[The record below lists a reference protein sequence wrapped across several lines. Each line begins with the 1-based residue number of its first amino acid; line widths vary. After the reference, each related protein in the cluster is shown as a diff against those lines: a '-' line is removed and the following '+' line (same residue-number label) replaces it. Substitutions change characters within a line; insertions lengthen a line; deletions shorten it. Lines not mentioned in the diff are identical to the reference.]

1 MTSWMKYNLLF
12 LIFLNTISWAEPS
25 TSKTIRSLDDT
36 ELSNITDHNHGDTKV
51 DENKDDHHSKDKQLR
66 NEDSRQQKVINGL
79 MLEKPKAPSFPSKS

>member
-12 LIFLNTISWAEPS
+12 FIFLNTTSWAEPS

-36 ELSNITDHNHGDTKV
+36 ELRNITDHNHGDAKA
-51 DENKDDHHSKDKQLR
+51 DENKDHHSKDKQLR

-79 MLEKPKAPSFPSKS
+79 MLQKPNVLPPSK

>member
-12 LIFLNTISWAEPS
+12 FIFLNTTSWAEPS

-36 ELSNITDHNHGDTKV
+36 ELRNITDHNHGDTKV
-51 DENKDDHHSKDKQLR
+51 EENKDHFSKDKQLR

-79 MLEKPKAPSFPSKS
+79 MLQKPNVLPPSK

>member
-36 ELSNITDHNHGDTKV
+36 DLRNITDHNHGDTKV
-51 DENKDDHHSKDKQLR
+51 DENKDDHHSKDKQRKRAL
-66 NEDSRQQKVINGL
+66 NPI
-79 MLEKPKAPSFPSKS
+79 AIF

>member
-12 LIFLNTISWAEPS
+12 FIFLNTTSWAEPS

-36 ELSNITDHNHGDTKV
+36 ELRNITDHNHGDTKV
-51 DENKDDHHSKDKQLR
+51 EENKDHYSKDKQLR

-79 MLEKPKAPSFPSKS
+79 MLQKPNVLPPSK

>member
-12 LIFLNTISWAEPS
+12 FMFFNTISWAEPS

-36 ELSNITDHNHGDTKV
+36 ELRNITDHNHGDTKV
-51 DENKDDHHSKDKQLR
+51 EENKDHYSKDKQLR

-79 MLEKPKAPSFPSKS
+79 MLQKPNVLPPSK

>member
-12 LIFLNTISWAEPS
+12 FIFLNTTSWAEPS

-36 ELSNITDHNHGDTKV
+36 ELRNITDHNHGDTKV
-51 DENKDDHHSKDKQLR
+51 EENKDHYSKDKQLR

-79 MLEKPKAPSFPSKS
+79 ILQKPNVLPPSK

>member
-36 ELSNITDHNHGDTKV
+36 ELRNITDHNHGDTKV
-51 DENKDDHHSKDKQLR
+51 DENKDD
-66 NEDSRQQKVINGL
+66 VGL
-79 MLEKPKAPSFPSKS
+79 GF

>member
-36 ELSNITDHNHGDTKV
+36 ELRNITDHNHGDTKV
-51 DENKDDHHSKDKQLR
+51 DENKDHYSKDKQLR

-79 MLEKPKAPSFPSKS
+79 MLQKPNVLPPSK

>member
-36 ELSNITDHNHGDTKV
+36 ELRNITDHNHGDTKA
-51 DENKDDHHSKDKQLR
+51 DGNKDDHHSKDKQLR

-79 MLEKPKAPSFPSKS
+79 MLQKPNVLPPSK

>member
-36 ELSNITDHNHGDTKV
+36 ELRNITDHNHGDTKAE
-51 DENKDDHHSKDKQLR
+51 ENKDHHSKDKQLR
-66 NEDSRQQKVINGL
+66 DEDSRQQKVINGL
-79 MLEKPKAPSFPSKS
+79 MLQKPNVLPPSK

>member
-36 ELSNITDHNHGDTKV
+36 ELRNITDHNHGDTKV
-51 DENKDDHHSKDKQLR
+51 EENKDHYSKDKQLR

-79 MLEKPKAPSFPSKS
+79 MLQKPNVLPPSK

>member
-12 LIFLNTISWAEPS
+12 FIFLNTTSWAEPS

-36 ELSNITDHNHGDTKV
+36 ELRNITDHNHGDTKV
-51 DENKDDHHSKDKQLR
+51 EENKDHHSKDKQLR

-79 MLEKPKAPSFPSKS
+79 MLQKPNVLLPSK

>member
-12 LIFLNTISWAEPS
+12 FIFLNTTSWAEPS

-36 ELSNITDHNHGDTKV
+36 ELRNITDHNHGDTKV
-51 DENKDDHHSKDKQLR
+51 EENKDHHSKDKQLR

>member
-12 LIFLNTISWAEPS
+12 FIFLNTTSWAEPS

-36 ELSNITDHNHGDTKV
+36 ELRNITDHNHGDTKV
-51 DENKDDHHSKDKQLR
+51 EENKDHHSKDKQLR

-79 MLEKPKAPSFPSKS
+79 MLQEPSALPSSK

>member
-12 LIFLNTISWAEPS
+12 HIFLNTISWAEPS

-36 ELSNITDHNHGDTKV
+36 ELRNITDHNHGDTKV
-51 DENKDDHHSKDKQLR
+51 EENKDHHSKDKQLR

>member
-36 ELSNITDHNHGDTKV
+36 ELRNITDHNHGDTKV
-51 DENKDDHHSKDKQLR
+51 EENKDHHSKDKQLR

-79 MLEKPKAPSFPSKS
+79 MLQKPNVLPPSK

>member
-12 LIFLNTISWAEPS
+12 FIFLNTTSWAEPS

-36 ELSNITDHNHGDTKV
+36 ELRNITDHNHGDTKV
-51 DENKDDHHSKDKQLR
+51 EENKDHHSKDKQLR

-79 MLEKPKAPSFPSKS
+79 MLQKPNVLR

>member
-12 LIFLNTISWAEPS
+12 LMFFNTISWAEPS

-51 DENKDDHHSKDKQLR
+51 DENKDHHSKDKQLR

-79 MLEKPKAPSFPSKS
+79 MLQKPNVLPPSK

>member
-12 LIFLNTISWAEPS
+12 FIFLNTTSWAEPS

-36 ELSNITDHNHGDTKV
+36 ELRNITDHNHGDTKV
-51 DENKDDHHSKDKQLR
+51 EENKDHHSKDKQLR

-79 MLEKPKAPSFPSKS
+79 MLQKPNVLPPSK

>member
-36 ELSNITDHNHGDTKV
+36 ELRNITDHNHGDTKV
-51 DENKDDHHSKDKQLR
+51 EENKDHYSKDKQLR

-79 MLEKPKAPSFPSKS
+79 KLQKPNVLPPSK